1 MVFAIHWHE
10 SATDLHVFPILNPPL
25 TSLPIPHPSGSS
37 QCTSPEHLSHAS
49 NLDWRCFNLILHACT
64 HCFRKGRGTRDQ
76 IANIHWITEKAREI
90 QKNIYYCFIN
100 YAKAF
105 GCVDH
110 NKLWKILKEM
120 GIADHLTCLLRS
132 PMQDKKQ
139 QIEPD
144 MKQKMSWK
152 LRKEYHQGCILS
164 LCLFNFNAEYITWN
178 AGLDEAQAGIKIPW
192 RNINNLRYLND
203 ISLMAESKEELKSLL
218 M

>member
-1 MVFAIHWHE
+1 MSRPWIYMCSLSW
-10 SATDLHVFPILNPPL
+10 TPL
-25 TSLPIPHPSGSS
+25 PLPSPSHPSGSS

-49 NLDWRCFNLILHACT
+49 NLDWRCFTLDNIHACT

-90 QKNIYYCFIN
+90 QKNIYFCFIN

-139 QIEPD
+139 QLEPD
-144 MKQKMSWK
+144 MKQKMTWK
-152 LRKEYHQGCILS
+152 LRKEYHQGCIL
-164 LCLFNFNAEYITWN
+164 
-178 AGLDEAQAGIKIPW
+178 
-192 RNINNLRYLND
+192 
-203 ISLMAESKEELKSLL
+203 
-218 M
+218 